1 MEKNSELYKHLSSTG
16 YSKRI
21 MKYQL
26 ETYLK
31 GIWEDGYL
39 RLNMGIVRKIQKKYG
54 HNDQV
59 MIAIIDYVLYISK
72 GILYLRYIEYLSA
85 MIIGERIDSM
95 KNLLKYLYN
104 VKPLQQE
111 IECRLDVK

>member
-26 ETYLK
+26 ET
-31 GIWEDGYL
+31 YL

>member
-1 MEKNSELYKHLSSTG
+1 MENNSELYKHLSSTG

-26 ETYLK
+26 ET
-31 GIWEDGYL
+31 YL